1 MMGVRFTSDDRRLIT
16 IGGKDCAVMQ
26 WKLVSHP
33 KAPPVTLE
41 APWGDGAMGAWQNP
55 KAAAK

>member
-1 MMGVRFTSDDRRLIT
+1 
-16 IGGKDCAVMQ
+16 VMQ

-33 KAPPVTLE
+33 KAPPVTVE